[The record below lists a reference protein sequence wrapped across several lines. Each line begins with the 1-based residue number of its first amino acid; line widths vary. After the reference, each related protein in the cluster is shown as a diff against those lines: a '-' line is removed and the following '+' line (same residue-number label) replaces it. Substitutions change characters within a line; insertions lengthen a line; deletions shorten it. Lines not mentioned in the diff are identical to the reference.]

1 MKIAGYLYPDIESA
15 PGPHEGVVVFDSD
28 LLTRYCGKCLCFR
41 PVSEFVK
48 RGRTCL
54 QCRDPKKDQLESK
67 D

>member
-1 MKIAGYLYPDIESA
+1 MNNKHPLRSRD
-15 PGPHEGVVVFDSD
+15 VLNSD
-28 LLTRYCGKCLCFR
+28 VDVRYCKKCFCFR

-54 QCRDPKKDQLESK
+54 QCRDLKKDQLESK